1 MLCEGSKGADNL
13 PDVAA
18 HFHIQENIIENV
30 GRQWGGSSRAA
41 RFARG
46 AAASRQ
52 RARQRL
58 ATDNRLNNINFLI
71 CCLLSKVVWPK
82 FT

>member
-1 MLCEGSKGADNL
+1 MLCIYGLTAPL

-18 HFHIQENIIENV
+18 HFHIQENIIEILC
-30 GRQWGGSSRAA
+30 GAASSRAA

-58 ATDNRLNNINFLI
+58 ATAPLTGEAPENA
-71 CCLLSKVVWPK
+71 
-82 FT
+82 